1 MNQTRALVLSLA
13 VGLAAVSGLFALTST
28 VSLGQQTHASG
39 DAQIARRT
47 AQLNRYEASLRQALA
62 QKPPPLPPLPDA
74 GQAARMQTVVPTRVI
89 YRRPPPVVVV
99 THRPG
104 AHEGEGAESDD

>member
-1 MNQTRALVLSLA
+1 MNRTRALVLSLA
-13 VGLAAVSGLFALTST
+13 VGLAAVSGLFALSST

-99 THRPG
+99 RHRVG
-104 AHEGEGAESDD
+104 AHEEEGAESDD